1 MRHRL
6 IEIILEVGLTL
17 IVALGLLSSESQAAE
32 PPIHIDAE
40 LVTGQVSDTASVDPA
55 ALAQPLT
62 MKFKNG
68 SVQFTLSDQTDK
80 TIRIHAQI
88 FEQASSKPVYN
99 ATFLTNLNM
108 DAEIREMRQDGS
120 LLYKL
125 KVTPRT
131 PQDKK

>member
-40 LVTGQVSDTASVDPA
+40 LVTGQVSDTASV
-55 ALAQPLT
+55 AQPLT

>member
-6 IEIILEVGLTL
+6 IEILLELGLTL
-17 IVALGLLSSESQAAE
+17 LVTLGLLSSESHAAE
-32 PPIHIDAE
+32 LPIHIDAE
-40 LVTGQVSDTASVDPA
+40 FVTGQLSDTGSIDAAS
-55 ALAQPLT
+55 LAQPVT
-62 MKFKNG
+62 IKFKNG
-68 SVQFTLSDQTDK
+68 TVQFTLSDETEK

-88 FEQASSKPVYN
+88 FEQANAKPVYN
-99 ATFLTNLNM
+99 STFLTNLNM